1 MQQNEDENVV
11 KGELL
16 FASDVAQFHT
26 LKKVQYTM
34 LRISRTK
41 E

>member
-1 MQQNEDENVV
+1 MQQNEDKNVV

-26 LKKVQYTM
+26 LKRV
-34 LRISRTK
+34 
-41 E
+41 

>member
-1 MQQNEDENVV
+1 MQQNEDENVL

-26 LKKVQYTM
+26 LKRV
-34 LRISRTK
+34 
-41 E
+41 